1 MPRVPELKGQVVR
14 VVFQR
19 PPAADAKPPAS
30 GKKSPPPRP
39 ADRVQRLELAA
50 KPSERITLDAPVL
63 TALGGEREK
72 RRPVALAAIPARMQQ
87 AVLAIEDRRFYEH
100 PGFDPIGMVRAVI
113 SNVPGKRA
121 YPAGASTITQ
131 QVARNVFLPKMFP
144 GMTLQEARQKSWR
157 RKALEIWGAG
167 IITTRASKEPILP
180 MYLNDLTL
188 CQRGAV

>member
-72 RRPVALAAIPARMQQ
+72 RRPVALAAIPARMHH
-87 AVLAIEDRRFYEH
+87 AVLAIDDRRFSEP
-100 PGFDPIGMVRAVI
+100 PGFDPIGMVGAVI
-113 SNVPGKRA
+113 ANVRRKHA
-121 YPAGASTITQ
+121 YTPVPSTIT
-131 QVARNVFLPKMFP
+131 
-144 GMTLQEARQKSWR
+144 
-157 RKALEIWGAG
+157 
-167 IITTRASKEPILP
+167 
-180 MYLNDLTL
+180 
-188 CQRGAV
+188 